1 MKNLGNAVK
10 VGIFFAI
17 VVVAS
22 YWMFKRVHEGFQ
34 GPEGHQYYALFKDG
48 SGLVSKSQVVIAGL
62 SVGKIE
68 NRSIQDNM
76 ARIDVYVESKYRIY
90 SNAVIYKKSV
100 SLMGQFYLEID
111 PGSPYSPNPKDPTGP
126 PIKNRVLK
134 SGERILNVVEAT
146 GVNDLLP
153 QLQSLIG
160 TVNDLMAKDVRQVI
174 LGLRKDIADLLDAV
188 KALTKGPIAD
198 TVSSANRVIQDVG
211 KQVDRLVA
219 QLNLIASDVRPM
231 TKEAGKDVVAILK
244 DVKTMTGRIREAVD
258 PKDQQKDGL
267 VDRIERIASRLE
279 ASVDRVLGK
288 VDKAADD
295 VPGITKDVKKIT
307 GDVAEGRG
315 VLGSFITDQAL
326 ASSVKETIY
335 GAGDFVKS
343 ITGLQTIVG
352 LRSEYNVLA
361 NSLKT
366 YVAIRLQPS
375 ADKYYLIELIDDP
388 RGNRSVTQTVTRTD
402 DPSEPPVKRTET
414 VEVTDKFRVSFMF
427 AKRVDFATFRF
438 GIKESTGGVGLDLAF
453 FRDRFVFTT
462 DLFNFQANVFPR
474 LKLSAAWMF
483 YRRLYLVAGA
493 DDVLNT
499 RARTGAGGGR
509 DYFIGAMVQF
519 NDKDLKALLM
529 FAGSMV
535 RASV

>member
-1 MKNLGNAVK
+1 MGTAVK

-17 VVVAS
+17 IVVAS

-34 GPEGHQYYALFKDG
+34 GTGGYRLYALFKDG
-48 SGLVSKSQVVIAGL
+48 SGLVAKSQVVIAGL
-62 SVGKIE
+62 PAGAIDR
-68 NRSIQDNM
+68 RSIEKNL
-76 ARIDVYVESKYRIY
+76 ARIDIMVEGQHRIY
-90 SNAVIYKKSV
+90 ENAIIYKKAV
-100 SLMGQFYLEID
+100 SLMGQFYLELD
-111 PGSPYSPNPKDPTGP
+111 PGTPYSPHPTDPDGAP
-126 PIKNRVLK
+126 VKNRVLK
-134 SGERILNVVEAT
+134 NGDRILHVVEAV

-153 QLQSLIG
+153 QVQTLIG
-160 TVNDLMAKDVRQVI
+160 TVNDLMAKDVRDVI

-188 KALTKGPIAD
+188 KHLTKGPITDA
-198 TVSSANRVIQDVG
+198 VQNANQVIKDVG

-219 QLNLIASDVRPM
+219 QLNAIASDVRPM
-231 TKEAGKDVVAILK
+231 TRDAGKDVVAILR
-244 DVKTMTGRIREAVD
+244 DVKVMTGRLRQAVD
-258 PKDQQKDGL
+258 PADPDKPGV
-267 VDRIERIASRLE
+267 VDRIERIASRVE
-279 ASVDRVLGK
+279 KSVDQVLTK

-295 VPGITKDVKKIT
+295 VPRITSDVKKIT
-307 GDVAEGRG
+307 GDIAEGKG
-315 VLGSFITDQAL
+315 VVGSFITDQAL
-326 ASSVKETIY
+326 ASSVKETVY
-335 GAGDFVKS
+335 GAGEFVKS

-414 VEVTDKFRVSFMF
+414 LEVTDKFRVSFMF
-427 AKRVDFATFRF
+427 AKRVGFSTFRF
-438 GIKESTGGVGLDLAF
+438 GIKESTGGVGLDLSF
-453 FRDRFVFTT
+453 FRERLVLTT
-462 DLFNFQANVFPR
+462 DLFNFQSNVFPR

-493 DDVLNT
+493 DDVLNA
-499 RARTGAGGGR
+499 RSRTGAGGGR

-519 NDKDLKALLM
+519 NDQDLKALML
-529 FAGSMV
+529 FAGS
-535 RASV
+535 ALAGAAGN